1 MQRWFWIIGW
11 FPTTLAVL
19 GNALVV
25 WLVTTRRRLR
35 STANRFIVSLAV
47 ADFCIGFFLF
57 PALFI
62 CERRRVF
69 CTVHHERVTS
79 TSLSFLGHASA
90 ANLCVMTAD
99 RYMAITLPLKYITYI
114 TPERSIRIIT
124 AAWAFPAV
132 VWILYTA
139 LIHQFGASATAD
151 VHVVNILIKCVFEIL
166 PAILLIVATIHMF
179 VIVRRHKKEISI
191 LLADLRF
198 NNRTSEDGPSVVRRS
213 PEASSATVVG
223 VVVLAFVL
231 CYCVENYFSFCHICP
246 LILVDMVLLFLVIN
260 AAANPLAYAFLKKDI
275 KREMRALFKRTGM
288 KKLAAIKEKRVI
300 PDFSRVMYF

>member
-1 MQRWFWIIGW
+1 M
-11 FPTTLAVL
+11 
-19 GNALVV
+19 
-25 WLVTTRRRLR
+25 
-35 STANRFIVSLAV
+35 
-47 ADFCIGFFLF
+47 
-57 PALFI
+57 
-62 CERRRVF
+62 
-69 CTVHHERVTS
+69 
-79 TSLSFLGHASA
+79 
-90 ANLCVMTAD
+90 
-99 RYMAITLPLKYITYI
+99 
-114 TPERSIRIIT
+114 
-124 AAWAFPAV
+124 
-132 VWILYTA
+132 
-139 LIHQFGASATAD
+139 
-151 VHVVNILIKCVFEIL
+151 FEIL